1 MPCTNRWY
9 NHWFAAHMRPRY
21 SIDFL
26 DRTYGGQSAF
36 DLWSLLTTLERHA
49 SLPERSWLF
58 CRLVEWMSS
67 TRSGVWTYYEAT
79 SEALQ
84 SQISRAIQRYP
95 ELHAISEHFGR
106 GMRTWRSEQEIG
118 HVDQWLDSHEGQL
131 HASLMQFAQQEKAL
145 VMKLNGEQ
153 DGPANRSQPVGP
165 QTNQTSSAADS
176 GG

>member
-1 MPCTNRWY
+1 
-9 NHWFAAHMRPRY
+9 MRQRY
-21 SIDFL
+21 STDFL

-36 DLWSLLTTLERHA
+36 DLWSLLTTLERHV

-84 SQISRAIQRYP
+84 SQISGAIRRYP
-95 ELHAISEHFGR
+95 EFHAISEYFDR
-106 GMRTWRSEQEIG
+106 GMKTGTSEREIG
-118 HVDQWLDSHEGQL
+118 QVDQWLDSHEGQI
-131 HASLMQFAQQEKAL
+131 HASLMQLARQEKAL
-145 VMKLNGEQ
+145 VVKLNGEQ
-153 DGPANRSQPVGP
+153 DGAANRSQPVGP
-165 QTNQTSSAADS
+165 QTNQTSSAAGS

>member
-1 MPCTNRWY
+1 
-9 NHWFAAHMRPRY
+9 MRPRY
-21 SIDFL
+21 SNDYIA
-26 DRTYGGQSAF
+26 RAYEGQSVF
-36 DLWSLLTTLERHA
+36 DLWSLLTTLEVHV

-84 SQISRAIQRYP
+84 SQISSAIRRYP
-95 ELHAISEHFGR
+95 ELHVISEYFDR
-106 GMRTWRSEQEIG
+106 GMRTWKSEQEIG

-131 HASLMQFAQQEKAL
+131 HASLMQVAQEEKAL
-145 VMKLNGEQ
+145 VVKLNGAQE
-153 DGPANRSQPVGP
+153 GAANRSQPFSP
-165 QTNQTSSAADS
+165 ETNRTSSAAGS